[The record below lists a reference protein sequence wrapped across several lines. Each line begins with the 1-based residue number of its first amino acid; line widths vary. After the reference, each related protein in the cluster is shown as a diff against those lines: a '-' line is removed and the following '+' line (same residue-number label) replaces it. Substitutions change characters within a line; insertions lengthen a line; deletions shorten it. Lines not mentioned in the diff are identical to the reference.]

1 MKPRSPIPIA
11 PSSEAPVFEAP
22 VRDASIREASGRE
35 ASVRCREPRASAGR
49 RPQPLVARWLAI
61 IVTTV
66 ALAGGVLT
74 LATSPALAQKDP
86 TASIRANV
94 EKWLQGRYPVEAVRK
109 TPLSSMYEVQVGTD
123 LIYVDQSGRYAFVEG
138 QMVDLQDNRNLTQA
152 RMEELLRIDFKT
164 LPLDLAIKQVTGNGS
179 RVLAV
184 FEDPNC
190 TYCRKLRRDLVNVKD
205 LTLYTFAYPILAP
218 DSETKSKQA
227 LCAKDPAAAWDALM
241 IAGKVPENDG
251 NCERAAGVTKI
262 SELGRKLRVTGTPTM
277 FFLNGKRVPGAVSIQ
292 QLEQALKENS
302 PG

>member
-1 MKPRSPIPIA
+1 MTPARP
-11 PSSEAPVFEAP
+11 PVLPAFATS
-22 VRDASIREASGRE
+22 RRRSGRLL
-35 ASVRCREPRASAGR
+35 ASLCATLVLVAGALVLSAGSA
-49 RPQPLVARWLAI
+49 V
-61 IVTTV
+61 
-66 ALAGGVLT
+66 
-74 LATSPALAQKDP
+74 AQKDP
-86 TASIRANV
+86 TATIRAAV
-94 EKWLQGRYPVEAVRK
+94 EKWLQGRYPVESVRK
-109 TPLSSMYEVQVGTD
+109 TPMPSMYEVQVGTD
-123 LIYVDQSGRYAFVEG
+123 LIYVDQTARYAFVEG

-152 RMEELLRIDFKT
+152 RMEELLRIDFKS

-184 FEDPNC
+184 FEGPNC

-227 LCAKDPAAAWDALM
+227 LCAKDPAAAWDAMM
-241 IAGKVPENDG
+241 IAGKLPDNDG
-251 NCERAAGVTKI
+251 ACETGIAKI

-277 FFLNGKRVPGAVSIQ
+277 FFVNGKRIPGAISIQ

>member
-1 MKPRSPIPIA
+1 MTPARPRLLTALMTSRRRSA
-11 PSSEAPVFEAP
+11 
-22 VRDASIREASGRE
+22 RLLASLCAT
-35 ASVRCREPRASAGR
+35 
-49 RPQPLVARWLAI
+49 LVLA
-61 IVTTV
+61 T
-66 ALAGGVLT
+66 GVL
-74 LATSPALAQKDP
+74 ALSTGTAGAQKDP
-86 TASIRANV
+86 TATIRAAV
-94 EKWLQGRYPVEAVRK
+94 EKWLQGRYPVESVRK
-109 TPLSSMYEVQVGTD
+109 TPMTSMYEVQVGTD
-123 LIYVDQSGRYAFVEG
+123 LIYVDQTARYAFVEG

-152 RMEELLRIDFKT
+152 RMEELLRIDFKS

-227 LCAKDPAAAWDALM
+227 LCAKDPAAAWDAMM
-241 IAGKVPENDG
+241 ISGKLPDNDG
-251 NCERAAGVTKI
+251 SCETGVAKI

-277 FFLNGKRVPGAVSIQ
+277 FFVNGKRIPGAISIQ

>member
-1 MKPRSPIPIA
+1 MTLTRSPGTPG
-11 PSSEAPVFEAP
+11 PSDTAAPV
-22 VRDASIREASGRE
+22 SGR
-35 ASVRCREPRASAGR
+35 RRFGGLLAGAVAALA
-49 RPQPLVARWLAI
+49 LVA
-61 IVTTV
+61 
-66 ALAGGVLT
+66 GGLT
-74 LATSPALAQKDP
+74 FPLGTAVAQKDP
-86 TASIRANV
+86 TASIRAAV

-109 TPLSSMYEVQVGTD
+109 TPMASMYEVQVGTD
-123 LIYVDQSGRYAFVEG
+123 LIYVDQTARYAFVEG

-152 RMEELLRIDFKT
+152 RMEELLKIDFKS

-227 LCAKDPAAAWDALM
+227 LCAKDPAAAWDAMM
-241 IAGKVPENDG
+241 IAGKLPDNDG
-251 NCERAAGVTKI
+251 SCETGIAKI

-277 FFLNGKRVPGAVSIQ
+277 FFVNGKRIPGAISIQ

>member
-1 MKPRSPIPIA
+1 MTPARP
-11 PSSEAPVFEAP
+11 PVLP
-22 VRDASIREASGRE
+22 ASVTGRRRSGRVL
-35 ASVRCREPRASAGR
+35 ASLCATLVLVAGALVLSAGSA
-49 RPQPLVARWLAI
+49 V
-61 IVTTV
+61 
-66 ALAGGVLT
+66 
-74 LATSPALAQKDP
+74 AQKDP
-86 TASIRANV
+86 TATIRAAV
-94 EKWLQGRYPVEAVRK
+94 EKWLQGRYPVESVRK
-109 TPLSSMYEVQVGTD
+109 TPMPSMYEVQVGTD
-123 LIYVDQSGRYAFVEG
+123 LIYVDQTARYAFVEG

-152 RMEELLRIDFKT
+152 RMEELLRIDFKS

-227 LCAKDPAAAWDALM
+227 LCAKDPAAAWDAMM
-241 IAGKVPENDG
+241 IAGKLPDNDG
-251 NCERAAGVTKI
+251 ACETGIAKI

-277 FFLNGKRVPGAVSIQ
+277 FFVNGKRIPGAISIQ